1 MNLEENLVP
10 KKSCVLESGV
20 PEERCV
26 PEGAFVPE
34 ESY

>member
-10 KKSCVLESGV
+10 EKSCVRESG
-20 PEERCV
+20 V